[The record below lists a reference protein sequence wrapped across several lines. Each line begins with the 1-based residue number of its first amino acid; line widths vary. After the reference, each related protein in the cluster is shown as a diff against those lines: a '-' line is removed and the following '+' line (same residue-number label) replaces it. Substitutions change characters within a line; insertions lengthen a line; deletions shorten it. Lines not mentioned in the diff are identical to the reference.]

1 MSSTHVLT
9 ERILQNDFQNIGFWT
24 KQLCFSLIDIPIG
37 VSLPFLIT
45 WFDRDVTNLPREWNP
60 FANANWFVFALTI
73 NNSIWGLVSY
83 FILNYCDALWLNLT
97 FVLAMGLTWPAEL
110 LIKHLQLVEN
120 LDTTFSATKVFI
132 LIGLLAVCIGYEFEN
147 QEEEEKKEK

>member
-1 MSSTHVLT
+1 VEDINNKEELIRNQPNKLPLVLVKPPST
-9 ERILQNDFQNIGFWT
+9 FQ
-24 KQLCFSLIDIPIG
+24 
-37 VSLPFLIT
+37 
-45 WFDRDVTNLPREWNP
+45 
-60 FANANWFVFALTI
+60 ANANWFVFALTI